1 MFLKM
6 NAFKALTKKAYN
18 ATGLTV
24 GNDGEGIYLM
34 GGYWSIWLER
44 TMMPKKAKAAIIE
57 LIGSIPAPGRAAAF
71 YKSDDTNW
79 EERDLLPEEVYRPDT
94 TYFKT
99 AYKDTDIRIR
109 TYRRELAVLQ
119 NRSTMECVILP
130 EHIVSMIDSG
140 SREKEEGPV
149 SLPLGNNRY
158 SIWWQNEACTLKCD
172 IAIAEGDPKEEFI
185 LQELEKW
192 DFTEKRKVTC

>member
-1 MFLKM
+1 
-6 NAFKALTKKAYN
+6 
-18 ATGLTV
+18 
-24 GNDGEGIYLM
+24 
-34 GGYWSIWLER
+34 
-44 TMMPKKAKAAIIE
+44 MPKKAKAAIIE
-57 LIGSIPAPGRAAAF
+57 LIGSIPAPGRARVRHFIKAMTQTG
-71 YKSDDTNW
+71 KSGICF
-79 EERDLLPEEVYRPDT
+79 PEEVYRPDT

-130 EHIVSMIDSG
+130 EHIVSMINSG
-140 SREKEEGPV
+140 SREKRRRGAV
-149 SLPLGNNRY
+149 SLPLLGNNRY

>member
-18 ATGLTV
+18 TTGLTV

-79 EERDLLPEEVYRPDT
+79 EERDLLPEEVYRPRHRHPYPHIQKRT
-94 TYFKT
+94 GSPAEPEHHGVRHTPG
-99 AYKDTDIRIR
+99 
-109 TYRRELAVLQ
+109 TYRKYDRQ
-119 NRSTMECVILP
+119 RQQGKRR
-130 EHIVSMIDSG
+130 G
-140 SREKEEGPV
+140 SCKPAAG
-149 SLPLGNNRY
+149 
-158 SIWWQNEACTLKCD
+158 K
-172 IAIAEGDPKEEFI
+172 
-185 LQELEKW
+185 
-192 DFTEKRKVTC
+192 